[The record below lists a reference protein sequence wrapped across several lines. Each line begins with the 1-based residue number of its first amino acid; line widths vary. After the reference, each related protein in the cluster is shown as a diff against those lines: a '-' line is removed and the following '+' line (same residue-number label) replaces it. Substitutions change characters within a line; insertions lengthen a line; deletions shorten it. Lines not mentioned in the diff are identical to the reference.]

1 MKYVDAKVVFAEIPD
16 EITLAINISGCP
28 VKCSGCHSKYL
39 WEDVG
44 EPLNSDSLHCLIENH
59 KGITCV
65 AFMGGD
71 SSPYEI
77 KDLAMFIRV
86 TYPKLKIAWYSGRET
101 IPNGI
106 MLNLQDFDFIK
117 LGSYKEEVGPLNSES
132 TNQRMYRVHNGELE
146 DITNKFWKN
155 DKDNNARI

>member
-1 MKYVDAKVVFAEIPD
+1 MKYVDTKVVFSEIPD

-44 EPLNSDSLHCLIENH
+44 EPLNSDSLHHLIENH

-71 SSPYEI
+71 SSPY
-77 KDLAMFIRV
+77 
-86 TYPKLKIAWYSGRET
+86 KI
-101 IPNGI
+101 
-106 MLNLQDFDFIK
+106 
-117 LGSYKEEVGPLNSES
+117 
-132 TNQRMYRVHNGELE
+132 
-146 DITNKFWKN
+146 
-155 DKDNNARI
+155 

>member
-1 MKYVDAKVVFAEIPD
+1 MKYVDTKVVFSEIPD

-44 EPLNSDSLHCLIENH
+44 EPLNSDSLHHLIENY

-77 KDLAMFIRV
+77 KDLAMFVRV
-86 TYPKLKIAWYSGRET
+86 AYPKLKIAWYSGKDV
-101 IPNGI
+101 IPNVI

-117 LGSYKEEVGPLNSES
+117 LGPYKEEFGPLNSKT
-132 TNQRMYRVHNGELE
+132 TNQRMYRVHNSELE
-146 DITNKFWKN
+146 DITNKFW
-155 DKDNNARI
+155 REQ